1 MSLDERRS
9 MIERCRT
16 MSTSLWPE
24 NPMRLKSASSRVHGA
39 SSSVAISSTRSSIS
53 AIRQVSHNWLAF
65 IRLMYLGFRK
75 RRLQTWFR
83 WFPPPPSPAIEEG
96 RRGVLRPTLLRA
108 SRSSRLRTA
117 IEANRISRGV
127 VARFV
132 AGEDVTDLASARH
145 VRDQYL
151 SLLFRLHQA
160 GQAARSEV
168 SLKLSALGQRL
179 TGGGHDLA
187 LRHAREICVAA
198 DAVDCRVTLDME
210 DHTTVDSTLAIG
222 IELRTEFPLTA
233 NVLQANLK
241 RTHDDIAALSRS
253 GARVRLVKG
262 AYREP
267 KDVAY
272 QRKSD
277 VDDAYQSGIRMLMAS
292 SCYPMIATHDPFMIR
307 EAANLADRFNRT
319 SEDWEVQMLFGI
331 GSGLRRELLNAG
343 RRVRVYVPFG
353 EDWYGYFM
361 RRLAQRPA
369 HVAFFLRALAKGLPQ

>member
-1 MSLDERRS
+1 M
-9 MIERCRT
+9 
-16 MSTSLWPE
+16 
-24 NPMRLKSASSRVHGA
+24 
-39 SSSVAISSTRSSIS
+39 
-53 AIRQVSHNWLAF
+53 
-65 IRLMYLGFRK
+65 
-75 RRLQTWFR
+75 
-83 WFPPPPSPAIEEG
+83 
-96 RRGVLRPTLLRA
+96 LRPTLLRA

-132 AGEDVTDLASARH
+132 AGEDAADAITAVEKVHRQGMMTSLDVLGEDVTDLASARH

-179 TGGGHDLA
+179 PGGGHDLA

-343 RRVRVYVPFG
+343 RRIRVYVPFG

-361 RRLAQRPA
+361 RRLAERPA
-369 HVAFFLRALAKGLPQ
+369 NVAFFLRALAKG